1 MNDRARQ
8 SILEREKELFIGI
21 IKWIFYASCIGI
33 IIGIS
38 SGAFIRALEWSI
50 SFVGDHAYYFF
61 LLPIALFLSEL
72 IVKHL
77 APEARGHGT
86 EKVIEAVH
94 LRYGKMNF
102 MVVPVKAI
110 ATIITIA
117 FGGSAGKEGPCAQI
131 GAGLSS
137 LIADIF
143 KMNDEDRRKLVIC
156 GISAGFSAVFGT
168 PIAGSIFGI
177 EVIYVGSILYEMM
190 LASFIAGIVSF
201 QTASLVGVKYAYHY
215 TNIVLDFNQ
224 TLFLAAIVSGIAF
237 GACSLLTIEVM
248 GYSKKISQ
256 RINVSSPVKGLIG
269 GAVLVALALAFSSQ
283 YLGLSIGLIERSLE
297 GSPIDPY
304 AFLAK
309 IVFTSITLSFGGSGG
324 VITPIFVIGSTAGA
338 FFARVLG
345 LSVPAF
351 AAIGLVSVLAGT
363 TKTPIASSIMAIE
376 LFGPYIG
383 PYAAIACII
392 SFIVSGP
399 STVYPS
405 QVFSLKKFV

>member
-1 MNDRARQ
+1 M
-8 SILEREKELFIGI
+8 
-21 IKWIFYASCIGI
+21 
-33 IIGIS
+33 
-38 SGAFIRALEWSI
+38 
-50 SFVGDHAYYFF
+50 
-61 LLPIALFLSEL
+61 
-72 IVKHL
+72 
-77 APEARGHGT
+77 
-86 EKVIEAVH
+86 
-94 LRYGKMNF
+94 
-102 MVVPVKAI
+102 
-110 ATIITIA
+110 
-117 FGGSAGKEGPCAQI
+117 
-131 GAGLSS
+131 
-137 LIADIF
+137 
-143 KMNDEDRRKLVIC
+143 
-156 GISAGFSAVFGT
+156 
-168 PIAGSIFGI
+168 

-201 QTASLVGVKYAYHY
+201 QTASLLGVKYAYHF
-215 TNIVLDFNQ
+215 TSIALDFNQ
-224 TLFLAAIVSGIAF
+224 TLFIAAIVSGIAF

-248 GYSKKISQ
+248 GYAKKMSNK
-256 RINVSSPVKGLIG
+256 INASSPVKGLIG
-269 GAVLVALALAFSSQ
+269 GAALTALALIFSTQ

-304 AFLAK
+304 AFLVK
-309 IVFTSITLSFGGSGG
+309 IVFTGITLSFGGSGG

-405 QVFSLKKFV
+405 QVFSLKKFI